1 MMIKQVTT
9 GHENAKG
16 FLVYST
22 SDGSF
27 GKVIRDDGKWI
38 KVLMQDSG
46 RTANYLRCQ
55 LDTITTQQVA
65 AGHSNI
71 LCMAV
76 DYLAAWGQVTVDQG
90 WYTNEQAGEMCE
102 NSLKEVQDW
111 ANQIRRYHL
120 P

>member
-1 MMIKQVTT
+1 MMIQQVTI

-16 FLVYST
+16 FQVYST
-22 SDGSF
+22 SDDSF
-27 GKVIRDDGKWI
+27 GRVTQDDGKWI

-55 LDTITTQQVA
+55 LGTITSQQVA

-76 DYLAAWGQVTVDQG
+76 DYLAAWRQVTVDQG
-90 WYTNEQAGEMCE
+90 WHTDKQAGEMCE
-102 NSLKEVQDW
+102 NSLKEIQDW
-111 ANQIRRYHL
+111 ASLIG
-120 P
+120 